1 MLGRVELILQS
12 CGTQCSLLYYVCC
25 THNILS
31 FNGCKTLMLMLSVLV
46 QQIAVICKEMQCT
59 TYAGILVGA
68 VVIHDK
74 VKPEA
79 RQAIKCLQSMNV
91 KVALL
96 TGDNRRTALAIAQ
109 EVSIAYVLPGTDL
122 HFFNR
127 LEYQREMF
135 VLRCYLLIRKTMLLF
150 SKKGTLRLTPF

>member
-1 MLGRVELILQS
+1 MQNVN
-12 CGTQCSLLYYVCC
+12 V
-25 THNILS
+25 H
-31 FNGCKTLMLMLSVLV
+31 
-46 QQIAVICKEMQCT
+46 VICVGT
-59 TYAGILVGA
+59 TNCGYAGILVGA

-150 SKKGTLRLTPF
+150 SKKGTLRLAPF